1 MQRYCRTAIFPFDI
15 GRNEWRTLMTI
26 ENNKAVAQRM
36 IDEVFNHGNMSL
48 ADELLSPDYI
58 EHEELPP
65 GVPAGREGL
74 KQTILMTRAAF
85 PDFAATIEDIVAE
98 GDKIAQRITWTGT
111 HTGDF
116 MGIQATGKFVSIQV
130 LDIFRVVDGHIV
142 EHWGLMDSMGL
153 MQQLGVMPE

>member
-1 MQRYCRTAIFPFDI
+1 
-15 GRNEWRTLMTI
+15 MTI
-26 ENNKAVAQRM
+26 ENNKAVAHRM

-58 EHEELPP
+58 EHDELPP

-74 KQTILMTRAAF
+74 KETILMMRAGF

-98 GDKIAQRITWTGT
+98 DDKIAQRITWTGT

-116 MGIQATGKFVSIQV
+116 MGIQATGKSVSIQV
-130 LDIFRVVDGHIV
+130 LDIFRMVDGRIV
-142 EHWGLMDSMGL
+142 EHWGLMDSMSL
-153 MQQLGVMPE
+153 MQQLGIMPE

>member
-1 MQRYCRTAIFPFDI
+1 
-15 GRNEWRTLMTI
+15 MTI
-26 ENNKAVAQRM
+26 ENNKVVAQRM

-85 PDFAATIEDIVAE
+85 PDFAAAIEDIVAE

>member
-1 MQRYCRTAIFPFDI
+1 
-15 GRNEWRTLMTI
+15 MTI